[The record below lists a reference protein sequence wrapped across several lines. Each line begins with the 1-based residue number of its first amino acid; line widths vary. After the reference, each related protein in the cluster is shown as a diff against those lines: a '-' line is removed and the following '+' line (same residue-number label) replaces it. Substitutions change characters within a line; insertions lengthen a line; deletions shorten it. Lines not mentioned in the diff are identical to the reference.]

1 MKKINKQ
8 LKSFDNLYRKSLQDN
23 MIDRNEKIKID
34 KVYVIFLL
42 DM

>member
-23 MIDRNEKIKID
+23 MIDRNEKKID